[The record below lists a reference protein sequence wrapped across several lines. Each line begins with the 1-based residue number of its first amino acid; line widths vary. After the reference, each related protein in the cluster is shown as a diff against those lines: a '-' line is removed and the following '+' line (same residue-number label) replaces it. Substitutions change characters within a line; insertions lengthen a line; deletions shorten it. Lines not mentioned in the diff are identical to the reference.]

1 MPQKIEELYT
11 YEAAHKPIK
20 LTTTLSHM
28 IIQLSVSSRGTN
40 ITPGGHKRADPMRLM
55 HDGDQYMITYHVYD
69 APLKK

>member
-40 ITPGGHKRADPMRLM
+40 ITPGGA
-55 HDGDQYMITYHVYD
+55 
-69 APLKK
+69 